1 MKQLSKYINESN
13 YDSSD
18 LENLKKQLLK
28 LKKNDKVDCLWGVR
42 EKFTDSSGKDRMVDS
57 ACSIIKGSDKK

>member
-1 MKQLSKYINESN
+1 MLAGITADDLEKISVDYDYQDQALNNYITESN

-28 LKKNDKVDCLWGVR
+28 TL
-42 EKFTDSSGKDRMVDS
+42 
-57 ACSIIKGSDKK
+57 

>member
-28 LKKNDKVDCLWGVR
+28 LKKNDTLYCLW
-42 EKFTDSSGKDRMVDS
+42 E
-57 ACSIIKGSDKK
+57 